1 MYDVTEQAWF
11 SSTNTYGQLS
21 GSEKE
26 ETASHL
32 TGTMQ
37 EILEQSIEARDVHV
51 VRYDG
56 SELKESDTK
65 VVAQSTNQP
74 NELQFLS
81 VRGDIRIGD
90 ELTFD
95 GLHYLVVTPET
106 RTPLYDRSYGLR
118 QTHSLKIFKET
129 KVATGQRDPMGKPV
143 YRIDKT
149 EMLIRFAFDNKSR
162 GGVDTSTW
170 SSMNLPQG
178 KVYFYVQLNPETSA
192 WKETDVIDVFGK
204 PFKIVNIDQT
214 NTLENGAFGVLKV
227 EADRAV

>member
-1 MYDVTEQAWF
+1 MYDVIEQSWF
-11 SSTNTYGQLS
+11 TNDNTYGQLS
-21 GSEKE
+21 GFESSEVH
-26 ETASHL
+26 SHL
-32 TGTMQ
+32 NGLMR
-37 EILEQSIEARDVHV
+37 EVVEQSAESKNVHV

-56 SELKESDTK
+56 SELKETDTK
-65 VVAQSTNQP
+65 VVAQSTKQP

-95 GLHYLVVTPET
+95 GLHYLIVTPET
-106 RTPLYDRSYGLR
+106 QTPLYDRSYGLR

-162 GGVDTSTW
+162 DGVDTSTW
-170 SSMNLPQG
+170 SSMNLPQE

-192 WKETDVIDVFGK
+192 WKETDVINVFGK

-227 EADRAV
+227 EADRAL